1 MWRLNKW
8 ISKLEYR
15 LFPASSILLICIER
29 FVRNSYASYFI
40 DNAYGNIKWIK
51 SIFFLLKFNLNA
63 EGRTK
68 KIKILN
74 LDRNMHFSSF
84 DK

>member
-1 MWRLNKW
+1 M
-8 ISKLEYR
+8 
-15 LFPASSILLICIER
+15 
-29 FVRNSYASYFI
+29 RNSYASYFI

-63 EGRTK
+63 EGRAE

-84 DK
+84 YK

>member
-1 MWRLNKW
+1 M
-8 ISKLEYR
+8 
-15 LFPASSILLICIER
+15 
-29 FVRNSYASYFI
+29 RNSYASYFI

-68 KIKILN
+68 KNQNFKL
-74 LDRNMHFSSF
+74 RQKYAFF
-84 DK
+84 

>member
-1 MWRLNKW
+1 M
-8 ISKLEYR
+8 
-15 LFPASSILLICIER
+15 
-29 FVRNSYASYFI
+29 RNSYASYFI
-40 DNAYGNIKWIK
+40 DNAYGNIK

-63 EGRTK
+63 EGRTE

-84 DK
+84 YK